1 MLTLSYL
8 IMSTMLRL
16 MLLGL
21 TLLLSPLN
29 VYAQQSSSGGQR
41 PPLPSPSEYAN
52 RMVNLLSDKMELSD
66 QQMDSISVL
75 FVRFMEAQ
83 MMAMQTRDRETMMRL
98 RDERDKAIH
107 SILRDKN
114 KIQFYNTI
122 IQEQSPMRR
131 GSGANDR

>member
-1 MLTLSYL
+1 
-8 IMSTMLRL
+8 MLRL

-21 TLLLSPLN
+21 TLLLSPLI
-29 VYAQQSSSGGQR
+29 VYAQQSTGSGQR

-83 MMAMQTRDRETMMRL
+83 LMAMQTRDRETMMRL